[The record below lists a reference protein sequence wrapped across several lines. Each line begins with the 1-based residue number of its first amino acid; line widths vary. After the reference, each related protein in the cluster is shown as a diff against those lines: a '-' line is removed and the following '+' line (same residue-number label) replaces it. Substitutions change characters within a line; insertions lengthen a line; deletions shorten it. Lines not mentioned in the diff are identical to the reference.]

1 MDITA
6 REVVLTIVL
15 IVMGVGGLVLS
26 LLILRAIWR
35 FISAPAV
42 ARAVGSAVTKVEDAY
57 KEGRGR

>member
-1 MDITA
+1 MSEPVA
-6 REVVLTIVL
+6 AVIVISL
-15 IVMGVGGLVLS
+15 GLVALWIA